1 MGMKLYV
8 TQPSKG
14 RQKYINI
21 NRIFLTITQVITNW
35 KIISTVRYT
44 DMDAF
49 KLKGNIL
56 TGNFMNKLSKK

>member
-1 MGMKLYV
+1 MLRNL
-8 TQPSKG
+8 QKG
-14 RQKYINI
+14 GKNYINI

-35 KIISTVRYT
+35 KIIPTVRYT

-56 TGNFMNKLSKK
+56 TGNFMKK